1 MTVEV
6 QKMPEPM
13 VLAEQNERLR
23 LLVAELV
30 RKNEE
35 LRQRLAVVE
44 AAPAQGWA

>member
-13 VLAEQNERLR
+13 ALAEQNERLR

-35 LRQRLAVVE
+35 LRQRLAVAE
-44 AAPAQGWA
+44 ATPVQGWA